1 MQKGERV
8 KFTTNIDEELLKKI
22 KVRAI
27 KEGKNVNEIIEEL
40 FEEYLK
46 RWSWPASNDFLLLP
60 ERPLTLVMRSSN
72 ICNKNIIFLK
82 KTYENALTLYILDV
96 IIKLRKANWTQ
107 MEVIVYV

>member
-46 RWSWPASNDFLLLP
+46 R
-60 ERPLTLVMRSSN
+60 
-72 ICNKNIIFLK
+72 
-82 KTYENALTLYILDV
+82 
-96 IIKLRKANWTQ
+96 
-107 MEVIVYV
+107 